1 MTQPQQ
7 QIGSN
12 LANDFWQEQMRK
24 HPNVYGILSTLG
36 AVISFFINGHAI
48 VVLGRW
54 VIRVSGYVAETA
66 LLFAVLWITGT
77 SIAPNL
83 VELVITANVM
93 QYLVSLALVVLAL
106 IPEII
111 LANAIVNAVRH
122 WLTVLRNRRSV
133 SAWIWAVA
141 FTIPTILFFILTA
154 ITLNTLGGNG
164 GNIVQASTQ
173 SVNLRID
180 AGWMYGL
187 LELTYAGVKK
197 FLGPQQQATTPASQ
211 PVPVPPAL
219 PTPEELALSLV
230 PLLVPHLTEMRASIL
245 AEVQRSVPQVN
256 YQEIAQSLVPQ
267 LPVPMVPA
275 IDHEAIAHAVTPLL
289 RPAFVEVRRTIIEE
303 VKGIVIPQIE
313 AGRRHTVAQIGTT
326 ISTSEESDR
335 DRDTRLERAYQTLL
349 QGGKRPS
356 ANALYVL
363 ANCNRKA
370 AQEWLRTRTSETD
383 SIISGTDDTATV
395 TSVETAS
402 GTDAYQQSHRDTDAD
417 LEVVPVTSGTD
428 SK

>member
-1 MTQPQQ
+1 MTQH
-7 QIGSN
+7 IESN
-12 LANDFWQEQMRK
+12 QVSDFWQEQAQK

-54 VIRVSGYVAETA
+54 VIRVSGYIAETA

-83 VELVITANVM
+83 VELIITAKVM

-122 WLTVLRNRRSV
+122 WLTVIRNRRSV

-141 FTIPTILFFILTA
+141 FTVPTVLFFILTA
-154 ITLNTLGGNG
+154 ITLNTLGANG

-180 AGWMYGL
+180 AGWIYGL

-197 FLGPQQQATTPASQ
+197 FLGPQQANIPVPQ
-211 PVPVPPAL
+211 PTPVPPAL
-219 PTPEELALSLV
+219 PTAEELALSLV
-230 PLLVPHLTEMRASIL
+230 PLLVPHLAEMRASIL
-245 AEVQRSVPQVN
+245 AEVQRSVPHLN
-256 YQEIAQSLVPQ
+256 YQEIAQSLVPL
-267 LPVPMVPA
+267 LPVPVVPA
-275 IDHEAIAHAVTPLL
+275 IDHEAIARAVTPLL
-289 RPAFVEVRRTIIEE
+289 SPAFVEVRRTIIEE
-303 VKGIVIPQIE
+303 VKGIVVPQVA
-313 AGRRHTVAQIGTT
+313 AGRQIVAQIET
-326 ISTSEESDR
+326 STSAHEESDL
-335 DRDTRLERAYQTLL
+335 DRDTRLERAYQTLIVE
-349 QGGKRPS
+349 GKKPS
-356 ANALYVL
+356 ANTLYVM

-370 AQEWLRTRTSETD
+370 AQEWLRNRTSGTNPVV
-383 SIISGTDDTATV
+383 SGADDTVTVLPVEAT
-395 TSVETAS
+395 S

-417 LEVVPVTSGTD
+417 LEAVPVTSGTD

>member
-1 MTQPQQ
+1 MAQLQQ

-12 LANDFWQEQMRK
+12 LANNFWQEQMLK

-36 AVISFFINGHAI
+36 AVISFFVNGHFI
-48 VVLGRW
+48 VAMGRW
-54 VIRVSGYVAETA
+54 VIRVSGYIAETT

-77 SIAPNL
+77 SVAPELIELFMSPKVMQNL
-83 VELVITANVM
+83 VW
-93 QYLVSLALVVLAL
+93 LALVVLAI

-111 LANAIVNAVRH
+111 LANAIVNSVGH
-122 WLTVLRNRRSV
+122 WLTVIRNRRSV

-141 FTIPTILFFILTA
+141 FTFPTILFFILTA
-154 ITLNTLGGNG
+154 ITLNSLGANG
-164 GNIVQASTQ
+164 GNIVKATASTINFR
-173 SVNLRID
+173 VD
-180 AGWMYGL
+180 AGWIYGL

-197 FLGPQQQATTPASQ
+197 FLHPQQATAPAPQ

-230 PLLVPHLTEMRASIL
+230 PLLVPHLAEMRASIL
-245 AEVQRSVPQVN
+245 AEVQRSVPHLN
-256 YQEIAQSLVPQ
+256 YQEIAQSLVPL
-267 LPVPMVPA
+267 LPVPVVPA
-275 IDHEAIAHAVTPLL
+275 IDHEAIAQAVTPLL
-289 RPAFVEVRRTIIEE
+289 RPAFIEVRRTIIEE
-303 VKGIVIPQIE
+303 VKGIVVPTQVE
-313 AGRRHTVAQIGTT
+313 ASRHTVAQIGTT
-326 ISTSEESDR
+326 ISTSEESDK

-349 QGGKRPS
+349 QEGKRPS

-370 AQEWLRTRTSETD
+370 AQEWLRTRTSGTN

-395 TSVETAS
+395 TSVEATS
-402 GTDAYQQSHRDTDAD
+402 GTEAYKQSHCDTDAD
-417 LEVVPVTSGTD
+417 LEAVPVTSGTD

>member
-12 LANDFWQEQMRK
+12 LANDFWQEQMQK

-54 VIRVSGYVAETA
+54 VIRVSGYIAETA

-83 VELVITANVM
+83 VELIITANVM

-122 WLTVLRNRRSV
+122 WLTVIRNRRSV

-141 FTIPTILFFILTA
+141 FTVPTVLFFILTA
-154 ITLNTLGGNG
+154 ITLNTLGANG

-180 AGWMYGL
+180 AGWIYGL

-197 FLGPQQQATTPASQ
+197 FQGPQQANTPVPQ
-211 PVPVPPAL
+211 PVPVL
-219 PTPEELALSLV
+219 PTLPTAEELALSLV
-230 PLLVPHLTEMRASIL
+230 PLLVPHLAEMRASIL
-245 AEVQRSVPQVN
+245 AEVQRSVPQIN
-256 YQEIAQSLVPQ
+256 YQEIAQSLVPL

-275 IDHEAIAHAVTPLL
+275 IDHEAIARAVTPLL
-289 RPAFVEVRRTIIEE
+289 SPAFVEVRRTIIEE
-303 VKGIVIPQIE
+303 VKGIVVPQMG
-313 AGRRHTVAQIGTT
+313 AGRRHPVAQIGTT
-326 ISTSEESDR
+326 ISTSEESDK
-335 DRDTRLERAYQTLL
+335 DRDTRLERAYQTLI
-349 QGGKRPS
+349 QEGKRPS

-370 AQEWLRTRTSETD
+370 AQEWLRTRTSGTD
-383 SIISGTDDTATV
+383 SIISGTDDTVTV
-395 TSVETAS
+395 PSVGVTS
-402 GTDAYQQSHRDTDAD
+402 GTDVYQQSHRDTDAD